1 MAAHEP
7 LSELAERFEREAAAV
22 TSRDAWDALRLEW
35 VGRKQGLLRSLMGR
49 MKDIPPAERK
59 DYGQGVNRLKVQ
71 VEERLEALQQEI
83 AERERRARQASARV
97 DVTLPGRRQ
106 HLGSLHPVTLVAREI
121 ERIFAELG
129 YSVAE
134 GPEIEDD
141 FHNFEALN
149 FPPGHPA
156 RETQDT
162 FFFPS
167 RPDHAPLLLRTHT
180 SPVQIRTM
188 LERSAPPIRVI
199 CPGRVYRNDNDLRH
213 SPMFHQVEALAIGE
227 GISLGDLKGTLE
239 AFITRLFSPETKVRL
254 RPSFFPFTE
263 PSAEVDVTCTAC
275 RGDGCATCSNTGW
288 MEILG
293 CGMVDPRVLE
303 KCGIDPDRYS
313 GFAFGLGIDRVA
325 MIRYDIPNIRSL
337 FDNDERLLRQ
347 VRI

>member
-22 TSRDAWDALRLEW
+22 SDRDAWDALRLTW

-49 MKDIPPAERK
+49 MKDIPPTERK
-59 DYGQGVNRLKVQ
+59 AYGQGVNQLKVR
-71 VEERLEALQQEI
+71 VEERLKTLQDDL
-83 AERERRARQASARV
+83 ATRERRARQASTQL
-97 DVTLPGRRQ
+97 DVTLPGRRP
-106 HLGSLHPVTLVAREI
+106 HLGSLHPVTLVNREI

-134 GPEIEDD
+134 GPEIEND

-162 FFFPS
+162 FFFPGG
-167 RPDHAPLLLRTHT
+167 LLLRTHT

-239 AFITRLFSPETKVRL
+239 AFISQLFSPQTKVRL

-263 PSAEVDVTCTAC
+263 PSAEVDVTCAAC
-275 RGDGCATCSNTGW
+275 RGSGCATCSNTGW

-293 CGMVDPRVLE
+293 CGMVDPRVLR

-347 VRI
+347 VRV